1 MKDCSDCVSGDSDCL
16 VCFVE
21 GQCLGSFLGTL
32 ETDDAEDCL
41 EVCQDTDGCG
51 WFSYDSSDGLCLLTA
66 DCQEVDEGCGSCV
79 AGQVECDGGG
89 EQGEDSSSSTTTATS
104 ALSTPTTT
112 VEDDDD
118 GGGPSTGGGEQKS
131 ISHLMTMLT
140 GSVRFPTRS
149 RPSSHSSPRPRSK
162 PTPMTT
168 PSSGGGAKSGLSA
181 VTVVGNRLELEKAA
195 KDSRKGEGPW
205 V

>member
-1 MKDCSDCVSGDSDCL
+1 MEDCSDCVSGDSDCL

-32 ETDDAEDCL
+32 EADDAEDCL
-41 EVCQDTDGCG
+41 EVCQETDGCG
-51 WFSYDSSDGLCLLTA
+51 WFSFDSSDGLCLLTA

-89 EQGEDSSSSTTTATS
+89 EQEDSSSSTTTATT

-118 GGGPSTGGGEQKS
+118 GGGPSTGGGEQKC
-131 ISHLMTMLT
+131 ISLPLT
-140 GSVRFPTRS
+140 
-149 RPSSHSSPRPRSK
+149 
-162 PTPMTT
+162 
-168 PSSGGGAKSGLSA
+168 
-181 VTVVGNRLELEKAA
+181 
-195 KDSRKGEGPW
+195 
-205 V
+205 